1 MEPLNVECDLQSLRR
16 LYSLLLLQSNAN
28 KEYVPQAFLLDE
40 NSTFLLKR
48 LLDSATDELLA
59 RQHKVLAQAQLG
71 LPERRVSTPSSTAKV
86 NSVSRGI
93 VKLPSKAALTHE
105 VVDSI
110 ERIETQLSA
119 FQFCSTR
126 GERTRSC
133 KSPMEEEGY
142 SSSNMPFQ
150 RLNEKALMEPRQ
162 SYLRST
168 QMSHHTT
175 RTPSVAP
182 SLRSVN
188 NNNATVRS
196 RYDPDLALQS
206 HVRSSPDDDQILLVK
221 SRQPLPPRP
230 LRSVGFEKPSRTS
243 QKMASMKPTL
253 LLDQGTESSENEEQ
267 VYSTEQESD
276 EASRETVSTSGSS
289 WETHAASVTG
299 SDSSYPSESEGY
311 DENSQV
317 SDSSPP
323 RNRSR
328 DPAKQRKKA
337 RTGRLKRFKEKL
349 GKVFH
354 HHHYHHHEHHN
365 KEEEQSRK
373 KPSAWKHLVKK
384 HLQKDKEKLLE
395 RRMETGSKGLT
406 THNKRGGGQF
416 HSLVKGFMRHHR
428 RHSKNKK
435 QKLQTT
441 SKRQVGVKLPKRE
454 RVKLEKAN
462 YLCNK
467 DQEHDD
473 N

>member
-1 MEPLNVECDLQSLRR
+1 MEPLNVERDLQSLRR

-40 NSTFLLKR
+40 NSQFLLKR
-48 LLDSATDELLA
+48 LLDSATEELLA

-71 LPERRVSTPSSTAKV
+71 LPEKVSTPSTKT

-119 FQFCSTR
+119 FQFCSSR
-126 GERTRSC
+126 GDRTRSC
-133 KSPMEEEGY
+133 KSPGGVTPTEEEGY
-142 SSSNMPFQ
+142 SSSVMTFQ

-162 SYLRST
+162 SYLRT
-168 QMSHHTT
+168 RQMRHTT
-175 RTPSVAP
+175 RTSSVAP
-182 SLRSVN
+182 SLRSVT
-188 NNNATVRS
+188 NNATVRS

-206 HVRSSPDDDQILLVK
+206 HSSHDDQIVHAT
-221 SRQPLPPRP
+221 SRPPLPPRP
-230 LRSVGFEKPSRTS
+230 LRSVGFEKPSRRS

-253 LLDQGTESSENEEQ
+253 LLDQGIDTGTSSESEQQ

-276 EASRETVSTSGSS
+276 EAYGGETVSTSGSS
-289 WETHAASVTG
+289 WETHAESVTE
-299 SDSSYPSESEGY
+299 SDSSYPSESEGD
-311 DENSQV
+311 DENPQV
-317 SDSSPP
+317 SDSPP
-323 RNRSR
+323 HNRSR
-328 DPAKQRKKA
+328 GLAKQRKNGA
-337 RTGRLKRFKEKL
+337 GRLKRFKDKL

-365 KEEEQSRK
+365 KEEEQGRQQGR

-384 HLQKDKEKLLE
+384 HLHKDKEKLLE
-395 RRMETGSKGLT
+395 RRMKSESKGLT
-406 THNKRGGGQF
+406 THNNKGGQF
-416 HSLVKGFMRHHR
+416 HALVKGFMRHHR
-428 RHSKNKK
+428 RHSKNKNK
-435 QKLQTT
+435 KLQTP
-441 SKRQVGVKLPKRE
+441 KRQGGVKLPKRG
-454 RVKLEKAN
+454 RAKSEKTN

-467 DQEHDD
+467 DQEHDE